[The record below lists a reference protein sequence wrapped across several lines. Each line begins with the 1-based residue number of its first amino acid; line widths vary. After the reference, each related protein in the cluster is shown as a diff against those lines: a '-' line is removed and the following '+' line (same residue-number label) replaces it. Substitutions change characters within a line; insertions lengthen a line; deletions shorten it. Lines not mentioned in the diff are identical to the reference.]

1 MYSSLGE
8 LAFKIKD
15 CLYKEYNGISY
26 LSIQIIRIV
35 HENDCMYGHI
45 DVNFYG
51 HASYYNYV
59 NFVITTMRSLGI
71 ASTVISKH
79 SAGLHMPRIRIK
91 LPLSLFPHLVL
102 KDLITDDYKDFNH
115 AWH

>member
-15 CLYKEYNGISY
+15 CFYKEYNGISY
-26 LSIQIIRIV
+26 LSIQIIRTV

-45 DVNFYG
+45 DVAFYG
-51 HASYYNYV
+51 HTSYNDYV
-59 NFVITTMRSLGI
+59 NFVVITTQSLGI
-71 ASTVISKH
+71 TSTAISNH
-79 SAGLHMPRIRIK
+79 SVVLHVPRIRIK

-115 AWH
+115 AWY